1 MCCSVARGRQLQRF
15 CAVGHLGQVISV
27 LEIAFVVVIRMR
39 PTVT

>member
-27 LEIAFVVVIRMR
+27 LEIAFVMVTRMR